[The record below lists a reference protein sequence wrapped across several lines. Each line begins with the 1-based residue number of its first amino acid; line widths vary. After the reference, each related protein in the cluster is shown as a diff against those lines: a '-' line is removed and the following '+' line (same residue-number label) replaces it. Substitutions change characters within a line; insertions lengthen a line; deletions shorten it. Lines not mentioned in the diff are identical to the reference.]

1 MHLGNPSASSEACYA
16 AVMLS
21 DTKRS
26 FVPMMTHKD
35 FWEGRV
41 TRDQY
46 CSSVAKAAGIDMSN
60 SPLLPRVREAMA
72 RGDEQM
78 SNITWEEW
86 DRLLT
91 LPVWKNIERALEEHD
106 DVWSAQTAL
115 YVIRQAAKE
124 AAQRTA

>member
-1 MHLGNPSASSEACYA
+1 MNCGDTESRAATCSTVRSDSDVGFIRSGPAGMHLGNPSASSEACYA

-78 SNITWEEW
+78 SNI
-86 DRLLT
+86 
-91 LPVWKNIERALEEHD
+91 
-106 DVWSAQTAL
+106 
-115 YVIRQAAKE
+115 
-124 AAQRTA
+124 